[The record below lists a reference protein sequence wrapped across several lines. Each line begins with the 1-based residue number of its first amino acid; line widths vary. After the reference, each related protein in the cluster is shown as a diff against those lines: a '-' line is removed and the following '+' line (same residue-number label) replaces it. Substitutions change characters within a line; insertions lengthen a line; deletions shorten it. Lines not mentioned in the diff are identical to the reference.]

1 MSMLE
6 NERNLQIRGKV
17 QLIRRKEKTHELY
30 VEARE
35 KVMRVSE

>member
-1 MSMLE
+1 MLE
-6 NERNLQIRGKV
+6 NERNLQIRGKSSANKKE
-17 QLIRRKEKTHELY
+17 RKTYELY

>member
-1 MSMLE
+1 MLE
-6 NERNLQIRGKV
+6 NDERNLQIRGKV
-17 QLIRRKEKTHELY
+17 QLIRRKEKLMNFY